1 MTKKLNLYLTH
12 STVIYHLGESMGI
25 LPLFWKD
32 VFFSVFFRS
41 KDQRGLKNAFDQKK
55 VQSFLMKYAISRSF
69 FRYI

>member
-1 MTKKLNLYLTH
+1 M
-12 STVIYHLGESMGI
+12 GESMGI

-55 VQSFLMKYAISRSF
+55 LLAQSLWD
-69 FRYI
+69 

>member
-1 MTKKLNLYLTH
+1 MTQKKNKFEAC
-12 STVIYHLGESMGI
+12 SLGESMGI

-55 VQSFLMKYAISRSF
+55 VVFSNEIGHFQVIFSVHLMVARK
-69 FRYI
+69 